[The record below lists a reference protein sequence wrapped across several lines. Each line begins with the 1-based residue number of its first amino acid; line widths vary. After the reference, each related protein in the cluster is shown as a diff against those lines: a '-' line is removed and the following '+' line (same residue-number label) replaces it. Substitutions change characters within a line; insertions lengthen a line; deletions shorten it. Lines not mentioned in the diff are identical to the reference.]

1 MGPLQQRLESFG
13 DLQCIVAGQYAE
25 VSQHTHDLLKKLA
38 SSKAAHISH
47 FEGRHV
53 SDQEEGI
60 LLNQLRRRLS
70 IAIVTSQSNCILSRL
85 GHYSPGA
92 KEAAQRRAIAKHRE
106 ENVARHRLA
115 HHEAHI
121 RGRRLK
127 NIGVIRI

>member
-1 MGPLQQRLESFG
+1 MCYGNIKSFG
-13 DLQCIVAGQYAE
+13 ELLCIVAGQYAE
-25 VSQHTHDLLKKLA
+25 VSQHTHDLLKRLA

-47 FEGRHV
+47 FEGRLV
-53 SDQEEGI
+53 SEQEEGI
-60 LLNQLRRRLS
+60 LLNQLRRRFS
-70 IAIVTSQSNCILSRL
+70 ISIVTSQSKCLLSRL

-92 KEAAQRRAIAKHRE
+92 KEAAQRRELVSRD
-106 ENVARHRLA
+106 RQA

>member
-1 MGPLQQRLESFG
+1 M
-13 DLQCIVAGQYAE
+13 CIVAGQYAE
-25 VSQHTHDLLKKLA
+25 VSQHTHDLLKILA

-47 FEGRHV
+47 MEGRPV

-70 IAIVTSQSNCILSRL
+70 ISIITSQANCLVSWL

-92 KEAAQRRAIAKHRE
+92 KEAAQRRAIAKHIE
-106 ENVARHRLA
+106 ENVSRDRLA

-121 RGRRLK
+121 CGRRLK